1 MINDT
6 IFILV
11 WSNPLSAA
19 FYLYTAQKKPFKI
32 HHIKMCNHKANSS
45 VLCSY
50 LMARSAM
57 SLWMEDVEI
66 VIIVWWM
73 LWEGEMG
80 RRLVCVEGVFLCPE
94 AWGSTT
100 LAVSK
105 VTLAISATQMSSYTT
120 DGAERSSETRRK
132 RAFSLPCFHVALLQ
146 KIMKWAFI
154 CTFSLFICILV
165 VNLCKCIFIS
175 VFVIFVLQLKLI
187 LVIAKV
193 TRFRKLFKVK
203 FNYLYLNLS

>member
-1 MINDT
+1 MVINDT

-32 HHIKMCNHKANSS
+32 HHIKRCNHKANSS

-80 RRLVCVEGVFLCPE
+80 RRLVLRWRCLSVS
-94 AWGSTT
+94 WGSTT

-105 VTLAISATQMSSYTT
+105 VTLAISATQMSSYKT

-146 KIMKWAFI
+146 KMMKWAFI

-175 VFVIFVLQLKLI
+175 VLSFLCFSLNLFQLLRNAFVHF
-187 LVIAKV
+187 
-193 TRFRKLFKVK
+193 FKVK
-203 FNYLYLNLS
+203 FNYLYFILF